1 MRLIT
6 TALTTLF
13 FLTAGEFSAALAQE
27 SGAGHNH
34 ATEKVITL
42 WGLGLIFFFPIFVAA
57 MSFIQAKLDKRKDR
71 KKAAYHHA
79 KGAAAWRGG
88 W

>member
-1 MRLIT
+1 MRRIT

-13 FLTAGEFSAALAQE
+13 LLAAGEFSAALAQE
-27 SGAGHNH
+27 SGAGKIH
-34 ATEKVITL
+34 ATEKIITQ
-42 WGLGLIFFFPIFVAA
+42 WGLGLILFFPIFVAT
-57 MSFIQAKLDKRKDR
+57 MSLLQHKLDKRKDR
-71 KKAAYHHA
+71 KKAAFRHA

>member
-1 MRLIT
+1 MRRIT

-13 FLTAGEFSAALAQE
+13 VLAAGEFSTAFAQE

-34 ATEKVITL
+34 ATEKVITE
-42 WGLGLIFFFPIFVAA
+42 WGLGLIIFFPIFVAV
-57 MSFIQAKLDKRKDR
+57 MSKLQSTLDKRKDR
-71 KKAAYHHA
+71 KKAAYRHS